1 MEIKIK
7 KLFTLAG
14 SPFVL
19 DPNMTYP
26 TITGNTSNFLTDYDT
41 NKAQFDRY
49 FIKEH
54 GEKTVDIDG
63 ASEADVVLNW
73 KSEIQAIQRIY
84 LEAWAHIY
92 YTLNIAY
99 NPVYNVE
106 EHITTQ
112 YGAHE
117 TEREYGAHET
127 EVEYGAHETEMEYG
141 AHETE
146 TEYGATSDTLGTHTD
161 TRTNYAVSF
170 DSALEKE
177 TGKTSDVIGSQTNTS
192 LTHTDTETSKL
203 HTDTETSKLHT
214 DTTTSKLHT
223 DTETSKLHTD
233 TETSKLHTDTTTSKL
248 HTDTETSKL
257 HTDQV
262 DRSGNIGIKSASA
275 LADEEILL
283 REKQLFFKNVFLII
297 SREVGAYYDYNII

>member
-7 KLFTLAG
+7 RLFALAG

-19 DPNMTYP
+19 DVNMTYP
-26 TITGNTSNFLTDYDT
+26 EIEGDESNFLTDYNT
-41 NKAQFDRY
+41 NKAQYDRY

-54 GEKTVDIDG
+54 GEKLVDIDG
-63 ASEADVVLNW
+63 ITDEDIVTNW
-73 KSEIQAIQRIY
+73 RNEIQAIQRIY
-84 LEAWAHIY
+84 LDAWAHIY

-106 EHITTQ
+106 EHITSKYGEHETEREYGAHETETE

-127 EVEYGAHETEMEYG
+127 ETEYG

-161 TRTNYAVSF
+161 TRTDYMLSY
-170 DSALEKE
+170 DSATEKE
-177 TGKTSDVIGSQTNTS
+177 TGKSSNVIGSQTNTS
-192 LTHTDTETSKL
+192 LLHTDTETSKLHTDTTTSKL

-233 TETSKLHTDTTTSKL
+233 T
-248 HTDTETSKL
+248 
-257 HTDQV
+257 V
-262 DRSGNIGIKSASA
+262 DRTGNIGVKSASA
-275 LADEEILL
+275 LAEEEALL
-283 REKQLFFKNVFLII
+283 RERQIFFKNIFLTI
-297 SREVGAYYDYNII
+297 SREVGAYYDYNLI